1 MPNGFTRS
9 KKGEEMYTL
18 IGRDYENTIDDND
31 YIAFINKTRNSPHSS
46 RNKKQ
51 VMVMVRLRADD
62 GKEYLK
68 YDLRE
73 TRYDA
78 IGAEW
83 SEYLPNLGV
92 YPIPVANPTIQYG
105 ENMTTS
111 EVRTGPIIRYDIG
124 YEIPFIPEEVDKIHE
139 MANDISYTQRT
150 QYILKAGS
158 KKVTVKKYQDFR
170 DRDFDDLETGAYL
183 LLEENEQ
190 EQLRPQRKSSKAK
203 TIATIPT
210 E

>member
-1 MPNGFTRS
+1 MPNVPNGFTRS
-9 KKGEEMYTL
+9 KKGEEMYAL
-18 IGRDYENTIDDND
+18 IGREYENTIDDND
-31 YIAFINKTRNSPHSS
+31 YIAFLKKTANSPHST

-51 VMVMVRLRADD
+51 VMVMVRLKADD

-83 SEYLPNLGV
+83 SEYLPNMGV
-92 YPIPVANPTIQYG
+92 YPIPFANPTFQLG
-105 ENMTTS
+105 ENLVTT

-124 YEIPFIPEEVDKIHE
+124 YEIPFTPENVDKIHE
-139 MANDISYTQRT
+139 MANDISYTQHT
-150 QYILKAGS
+150 QYILKAGG

-170 DRDFDDLETGAYL
+170 DRTFEELETGSF
-183 LLEENEQ
+183 LLEEEP
-190 EQLRPQRKSSKAK
+190 LPRKKSSKAK
-203 TIATIPT
+203 TIPSVTA